1 MSRWTDPDWLASAYT
16 WIEASLD
23 RLGFQRVGDID
34 QIHVRIWSTV
44 LRVPTDSGTVW
55 FKANMD
61 ELRQEAAIADLVS
74 SRRPDVVLPP
84 LAIDAATG
92 WMLMPDAGEQLRVVA
107 ERERSLDRWR
117 DVLTR
122 YAEVQIELMDSTG
135 ALLAAGTPDMRL
147 GRLGQGFDALLE
159 HVSDLDPR
167 LAASGPAVDE
177 LVERLA
183 AFDIPETIQ
192 HDDLHD
198 AQVFVKDGRNLVMD
212 WGDACVSHPFFTL
225 AVTLEGVI
233 SWGLD
238 DEEDA
243 EDTRPYRDAYLSPY
257 RARFDG
263 DLDEAVDL
271 ALRLGWVCRAVNGHV
286 PGDDGPTR
294 TRLKMFLDGKP

>member
-1 MSRWTDPDWLASAYT
+1 MTTWTDPDWLASAHA
-16 WIEASLD
+16 WIEESLD
-23 RLGFQRVGDID
+23 RLGLQRVGDID
-34 QIHVRIWSTV
+34 QVHVRIWSTV

-61 ELRQEAAIADLVS
+61 ELRQEAAIAELVS

-84 LAIDAATG
+84 LAIDRTTG

-167 LAASGPAVDE
+167 LAASGPTVDE
-177 LVERLA
+177 LVEQLV

-238 DEEDA
+238 DEEDS
-243 EDTRPYRDAYLSPY
+243 EDTRPYRDAYLAPY